1 MAADPDAVPRFH
13 WWQAGSTTPGRELR
27 WWVRDVL
34 IAALVGAVLVLGQM
48 LLDDARSNREIAAAR
63 LQSVEADQREDLRFV
78 RERSGPGEQERIL
91 PQALRRTTPAAAGV
105 PHSQPTRLTE
115 LCNASGGGGA
125 LHHVVHHEGALH
137 SERLV
142 FTAPA
147 AALGPAS
154 ARTPK
159 SAAHPFWAAVRWR
172 YEGGSMPGATSPW
185 RVNDVVVY
193 DRMRDAATFLIGQLA
208 ATGRSGSVDADAARA
223 ELTALRREVSS
234 VDAYD
239 RVAVSA
245 LAERIGR
252 RVRQLAGEPR

>member
-1 MAADPDAVPRFH
+1 
-13 WWQAGSTTPGRELR
+13 
-27 WWVRDVL
+27 
-34 IAALVGAVLVLGQM
+34 
-48 LLDDARSNREIAAAR
+48 
-63 LQSVEADQREDLRFV
+63 
-78 RERSGPGEQERIL
+78 
-91 PQALRRTTPAAAGV
+91 
-105 PHSQPTRLTE
+105 
-115 LCNASGGGGA
+115 
-125 LHHVVHHEGALH
+125 
-137 SERLV
+137 
-142 FTAPA
+142 
-147 AALGPAS
+147 
-154 ARTPK
+154 
-159 SAAHPFWAAVRWR
+159 
-172 YEGGSMPGATSPW
+172 MPGATSPW